1 MAILEM
7 PLSLNSLFDAL
18 TLEQVGDI
26 TQLSLIDL
34 RERRTSRG
42 SRPKRRL
49 RESQRRLRRNVIG
62 FTEDLAEESEEET
75 DSDSENDQI
84 DPGIQRLPVED
95 VSLAEE
101 SFMSRVEDMTQRLD
115 KLIRHLQRSIERIA
129 DASTDTDSP
138 ISVWSFSL
146 QDWDR

>member
-1 MAILEM
+1 M

-34 RERRTSRG
+34 RERRTSRD

-84 DPGIQRLPVED
+84 DPGIQRQPVED